1 MDNIRRYYDALVWL
15 DENDAISTP
24 TTEPDDAEQID
35 QPTTQAAEIKNPK
48 PATIQT
54 TVSPAKDDSIDG
66 QAPQK
71 KDNGEQ

>member
-1 MDNIRRYYDALVWL
+1 MGSP
-15 DENDAISTP
+15 ENVRVRK
-24 TTEPDDAEQID
+24 D

-54 TVSPAKDDSIDG
+54 TVSPTKDDSIDE